1 LSEYLEDHKK
11 MWVLREVAKE
21 MPNGVLEDILKML
34 DKSWDKE
41 MQHLQPPKKKDAFV
55 TKF

>member
-1 LSEYLEDHKK
+1 MSEYLEDHKK

-21 MPNGVLEDILKML
+21 MPDGILVVILKML
-34 DKSWDKE
+34 DKAWDKE
-41 MQHLQPPKKKDAFV
+41 MQQLEPPKNKVTFV